1 MASGARSRAPRGD
14 SHRGPRTVR
23 GPTLDDARSGTTR
36 SGPLTTPLDRRSR
49 RDRVGAA
56 RPKERTMT
64 PLFKR
69 LLGNETDDRELAQEM
84 RNLLQE
90 IRKES
95 GRCEALIERARVSG
109 DRLQQL
115 GEPIDKAGSDVEA
128 VSSRLES
135 LQPQLEA
142 MTRLTA
148 AFQTLEER
156 AESIAR
162 HQEVAQTQLSAT
174 LEDSQRIRSGFE
186 DLSRQIDV
194 AVDLRDRLESF
205 LEMDKPLRQ
214 LRGDADTLR
223 SQVDG
228 TGDHLARLREQH
240 DRLMDA
246 HKL

>member
-69 LLGNETDDRELAQEM
+69 LLGNESDDRELAQEM
-84 RNLLQE
+84 RALLQE

-115 GEPIDKAGSDVEA
+115 GEPIDKAGSDIEA
-128 VSSRLES
+128 ISSRLGDM
-135 LQPQLEA
+135 QQQLA
-142 MTRLTA
+142 TVAQLTA
-148 AFQTLEER
+148 AYESLEER
-156 AESIAR
+156 AKALGR
-162 HQEVAQTQLSAT
+162 THQEAQAQLST
-174 LEDSQRIRSGFE
+174 TIEESQRIHSGFE
-186 DLSRQIDV
+186 ELSRQIDV
-194 AVDLRDRLESF
+194 AVDLKERLESF
-205 LEMDKPLRQ
+205 LEMDKP
-214 LRGDADTLR
+214 
-223 SQVDG
+223 
-228 TGDHLARLREQH
+228 
-240 DRLMDA
+240 
-246 HKL
+246 